1 LALLLANSINL
12 VAVQLE
18 CGQDSKQDFS
28 DQSEALGGIKM
39 KGIDARKVPEEI
51 QL

>member
-1 LALLLANSINL
+1 LAFSKPKLPR
-12 VAVQLE
+12 LE

-28 DQSEALGGIKM
+28 NHFKM
-39 KGIDARKVPEEI
+39 EGIDARKVPKEI

>member
-1 LALLLANSINL
+1 LSKPKLPR
-12 VAVQLE
+12 LE

-39 KGIDARKVPEEI
+39 EAIDARKVPKEI